1 LQPVIT
7 NKEIAVVNSIFK
19 RFGSSRI
26 VYIILAALIIIASIL
41 SETFLNPN
49 NIENLMRQVV
59 GLGFVSIGQ
68 TLTILTAGIDLSVGS
83 VVSMASTLTSGL
95 IDGRDAY
102 VFPVIGFI
110 IVLALVIGFLNGV
123 IIVKTRVHPLIVTL
137 GMMSAIQGLLLLYT
151 KQPIGSVPISFDFLA
166 WGKVW
171 IIPFPIILLAIVA
184 AAGIIFLRKTIIGR
198 YVYATGGNE
207 EAARLSGIN
216 TNKVKIIIYMM
227 CSCTAAFTGIFLASR
242 MGMGEPLVG
251 ERYMLDSIIPVL
263 IGGTAL
269 TGGKGGIGSTI
280 AGVFIFIILNNVLN
294 LLEVSSYW
302 QLIVK
307 GAIII
312 ISVALYTKRE

>member
-1 LQPVIT
+1 MT
-7 NKEIAVVNSIFK
+7 NSILK
-19 RFGSSRI
+19 RIGSNRI
-26 VYIILAALIIIASIL
+26 VYIILAALIIIAGIL
-41 SETFLNPN
+41 SDTFLNPN

-102 VFPVIGFI
+102 IFPVIGL
-110 IVLALVIGFLNGV
+110 IVALALGIGFINGV

-137 GMMSAIQGLLLLYT
+137 GMMSAVQGLLLLYT

-184 AAGIIFLRKTIIGR
+184 AAGIIFLRKTTIGR
-198 YVYATGGNE
+198 HVFATGGNE

-216 TNKVKIIIYMM
+216 TNKVKILIYML

-280 AGVFIFIILNNVLN
+280 AGVFIFIILSNVLN

-312 ISVALYTKRE
+312 ISVAFYTEKE

>member
-1 LQPVIT
+1 MT
-7 NKEIAVVNSIFK
+7 NSILK

-26 VYIILAALIIIASIL
+26 VYIILAALVIIASIL

-110 IVLALVIGFLNGV
+110 IALALVIGFLNGV

-184 AAGIIFLRKTIIGR
+184 VAGIIFLRQTVIGR

-216 TNKVKIIIYMM
+216 T
-227 CSCTAAFTGIFLASR
+227 
-242 MGMGEPLVG
+242 
-251 ERYMLDSIIPVL
+251 
-263 IGGTAL
+263 
-269 TGGKGGIGSTI
+269 
-280 AGVFIFIILNNVLN
+280 
-294 LLEVSSYW
+294 
-302 QLIVK
+302 
-307 GAIII
+307 
-312 ISVALYTKRE
+312 

>member
-1 LQPVIT
+1 M
-7 NKEIAVVNSIFK
+7 ANSIFK
-19 RFGSSRI
+19 RVGSNRI
-26 VYIILAALIIIASIL
+26 VYIILAALIIIAGIL
-41 SETFLNPN
+41 SDTFLNPN

-102 VFPVIGFI
+102 IFPVIGLI
-110 IVLALVIGFLNGV
+110 IVLALVVGFINGV

-137 GMMSAIQGLLLLYT
+137 GMMSAVQGLLLLYT

-166 WGKVW
+166 WGKIW
-171 IIPFPIILLAIVA
+171 IIPFPLILLAIVA
-184 AAGIIFLRKTIIGR
+184 AAGIIFLHKTTLGR
-198 YVYATGGNE
+198 YVFATGGNE

-216 TNKVKIIIYMM
+216 TDRVKILIYMF

-280 AGVFIFIILNNVLN
+280 AGVFIFIILSNILN

-312 ISVALYTKRE
+312 ISVALYTKKK

>member
-1 LQPVIT
+1 MT
-7 NKEIAVVNSIFK
+7 NSIFK
-19 RFGSSRI
+19 RFGSTHI
-26 VYIILAALIIIASIL
+26 VYIILAALVIIASIL

-137 GMMSAIQGLLLLYT
+137 GMMSAVQGLLLLYT

-184 AAGIIFLRKTIIGR
+184 AAGIIFLRKTVIGR

-216 TNKVKIIIYMM
+216 TNKVKIIIYML
-227 CSCTAAFTGIFLASR
+227 CSLTAALTGIFLASR

-312 ISVALYTKRE
+312 ISVALYTKKE

>member
-1 LQPVIT
+1 VG
-7 NKEIAVVNSIFK
+7 NSIVK
-19 RFGSSRI
+19 RVGSNNI
-26 VYIILAALIIIASIL
+26 VYIILAALIIIAGIL

-102 VFPVIGFI
+102 IFPVIGFI
-110 IVLALVIGFLNGV
+110 IVLALVVGFINGF

-137 GMMSAIQGLLLLYT
+137 GMMSAVQGLLLLYT

-166 WGKVW
+166 WGKIW

-184 AAGIIFLRKTIIGR
+184 AAGIIFLRKTTIGR
-198 YVYATGGNE
+198 YVFATGGNE

-216 TNKVKIIIYMM
+216 TDKVKILIYMF

-280 AGVFIFIILNNVLN
+280 AGVFIFIILSNVLN

-312 ISVALYTKRE
+312 ISVALYTKKA